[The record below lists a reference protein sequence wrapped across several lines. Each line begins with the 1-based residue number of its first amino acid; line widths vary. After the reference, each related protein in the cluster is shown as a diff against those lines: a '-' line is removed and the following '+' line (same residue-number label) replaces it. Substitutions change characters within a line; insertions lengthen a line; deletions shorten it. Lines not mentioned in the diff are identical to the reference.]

1 MKRSN
6 TKMEMICH
14 WCKQTI
20 LTTNKK
26 TTPAFS
32 DWPSLPTGTTVVVC
46 GNRCPKRPTG
56 APVGTRLLGLEAG

>member
-14 WCKQTI
+14 WCKRDI

-26 TTPAFS
+26 TIPAFS
-32 DWPSLPTGTTVVVC
+32 DWPQLPAGTGVVVC
-46 GNRCPKRPTG
+46 GSRCPKKPEG
-56 APVGTRLLGLEAG
+56 APVGTLLVGSEA